1 MVKVRW
7 ASLVVVDD
15 ATLVLE
21 PLRVAGT
28 DTNRDGTHEVQG
40 TLQLSRILMSHIPV
54 MVDSNYVFTI
64 IIIAVSR
71 ATSVRVVLLR
81 FKSIIPYVIVDPV
94 GEATTA
100 ALILVG
106 I

>member
-1 MVKVRW
+1 M
-7 ASLVVVDD
+7 VVVDD

-21 PLRVAGT
+21 PLRVAGADT
-28 DTNRDGTHEVQG
+28 DRDGAHEVQG
-40 TLQLSRILMSHIPV
+40 TLKLCRILMSHIPV

>member
-1 MVKVRW
+1 
-7 ASLVVVDD
+7 
-15 ATLVLE
+15 
-21 PLRVAGT
+21 
-28 DTNRDGTHEVQG
+28 
-40 TLQLSRILMSHIPV
+40 

-64 IIIAVSR
+64 IIITVSR

-81 FKSIIPYVIVDPV
+81 FKAIIPYVIVDPV
-94 GEATTA
+94 GEAATA